1 VDDGSPSSDSDSEA
15 LRLLTLLGVLFS
27 GNVES
32 GSVIKKKR
40 LKRHHLMSK
49 SRGARVLAC

>member
-1 VDDGSPSSDSDSEA
+1 MTAHDSDSEA

-27 GNVES
+27 GNVKS

>member
-15 LRLLTLLGVLFS
+15 LILTLLGVLFS
-27 GNVES
+27 GNVKS